1 MKIKLPTTLRAAL
14 LAALSS
20 AFSYTV
26 QADTPYDV
34 YTTDVTI
41 TSSEDL
47 GNGLL
52 IGAPEEASAEVTA
65 NAEVTGDVVV
75 GAGTRTTAE
84 GETISAGSGTLT
96 VAENITLTIT
106 GNLYAGASG
115 QSSFPGYV
123 ESASTG
129 GAGDGTVEIAGTV
142 DVTEGDVLLGWSY
155 DINGTIDV
163 VDGGTLNV
171 SKGSVLVGYY
181 QLDADGKSLGDVAGS
196 TAELNIAG
204 TVNVAEGDLFV
215 GNNGTVNIREGEV
228 TVGGQ
233 LYVVGDADTTSTLNI
248 TGGTVQVEE
257 LLLGTPANEA
267 TGTSESSAEQV
278 VVTVSGGTLKVEED
292 AQIVAGTLNHKD
304 GTIEVAGDFYIGSDT
319 VESEGTVVG
328 DGKQDVAYISSGD
341 ASLEVSGTLFVQA
354 DVERVGDDPETG
366 MSVGGTVTAGAIQV
380 QSNSVFVEGGTVETD
395 ALVLEDGSV
404 ITVSDDGT
412 LDAAATSTYGDVS
425 IVNDNDAGTEAVVDL
440 GEVWV
445 GPYGE
450 SNLTISGEGNV
461 KADALHVGESNSV
474 FVEGGTVETDALV
487 LEDGSVI
494 TVSDDGTLDAAAT
507 STYGDVSIV
516 NDNDAGTEAVVDL
529 GEVWVGP
536 YGESNLTISGDV
548 VADSLH
554 VGEKDDSSDTSSSI
568 VTLEDGAS
576 LDVGTL
582 YIDTT
587 SSEKTGVVFGSE
599 GSEKTVILEADATVI
614 TGDYRIEWGGLTDES
629 TLGDLTVTSGTV
641 TVGDDVR
648 ATSVSKATNEAHV
661 VYYGNNIVIEG
672 GTSTTSGQTHYYVG
686 GALDIETGDT
696 SYSTTGSYTNEG
708 TTWILSALTVERD
721 YTNQNEGVT
730 RLQITGGITATG
742 DTAMLTVSGTYTND
756 STASITVDEDSGLL
770 SGVGSSEVSGVYVA
784 FDLTDSSVQELLG
797 ETVTFIT
804 DSNETFQLT
813 SDQIEHVA
821 TSTIVNDGGTVS
833 YTILT
838 EAPKSAE
845 FTLVTESSSEEAKN
859 YVLITYTDASD
870 KTWALGYH
878 FWKDSTAT
886 TYEDPEADGS
896 YTAGTIVFDDYTY
909 RVYSA
914 SGTYGNESVTDVL
927 VKNDSGVGLE
937 TVTDSEGTS
946 YYAAAGVEVWDG
958 TEFVE
963 ENYIVAE
970 NVSGSNSKGTAVTPT
985 LRSDTAFVRT
995 EDSGG
1000 AVTIT
1005 AVQDAGLTLVFDESG
1020 TYTPADGTADAILGY
1035 AEGGETVDIG
1045 GTDYTTVTV
1054 DTIAIENTY
1063 KSTAGEEGIEDGSS
1077 NTSITIQD
1085 VTMHAEQA
1093 LTMDEGTTLELI
1105 DSTVTIGG
1113 GTVEGGSS
1121 GLDVTYT
1128 LDDGSTVSL
1137 SGGSLQLS
1145 EIEGVA
1151 IKVTASDGDSSIT
1164 FSNVTY
1170 VDDEG
1175 GSQSVSS
1182 TNIEDSAV
1190 VLTSE
1195 DGTAVLAGAD
1205 GHTVNIIDSTVG
1217 GTGTLTNVALKGT
1230 AVSVGFDDASD
1241 ANTSLGTL
1249 TVTGAST
1256 IDSGSTLTFYYNT
1269 GDLTD
1274 YTTIDLTGVT
1284 DSFSSE
1290 AISISLT
1297 GVAYDSATGTY
1308 TIDEST
1314 AGSLTEGSFT
1324 LGTAGYA
1331 VTLSEETEALLA
1343 DGYTWSYNS
1352 STGVLSVV
1360 VLTTYQA
1367 DAQRVANTMVSAAE
1381 TVRTFGRSAARPHV
1395 YSARLDG
1402 VNLWVDGMGEFM
1414 DHSSHNGRT
1423 GFEYNAGGY
1432 AVGCDTTL
1440 SDGKT
1445 VLGIAFGQMFGE
1457 NKPKQGNGYFTPGKI
1472 DQDTVMFGI
1481 YGGRPFGTKSE
1492 TDSVHVDF
1500 YATYGM
1506 VDCDSTRRALSN
1518 GAAATA
1524 DWDEDAYGVG
1534 IAVTWVHELRENTY
1548 LAPFV
1553 ALDYSYCDIDS
1564 FTESGPQPISYSD
1577 SAYQNLSLSVGVGLS
1592 RVYGLQNG
1600 QKLAPYASV
1609 AYVGDVVRR
1618 DGKVTASLASNGTV
1632 VDVDKSVSP
1641 GRSAFQ
1647 VNVGMGW
1654 KITDHWSARAGYT
1667 AEFRSGAT
1675 DQSVVVGANY
1685 AF

>member
-26 QADTPYDV
+26 QADPYDV
-34 YTTDVTI
+34 HTTDVVI

-47 GNGLL
+47 GSGLL
-52 IGAPEEASAEVTA
+52 IGSPDGASATVTA
-65 NAEVTGDVVV
+65 DAKVTGDVVV
-75 GAGTRTTAE
+75 GAGTRTTAAE
-84 GETISAGSGTLT
+84 GKTISAGSGELT
-96 VAENITLTIT
+96 VKEGITLTIT
-106 GNLYAGASG
+106 GDLYAGASG

-129 GAGDGTVEIAGTV
+129 GAGDGTVTIAGTV
-142 DVTEGDVLLGWSY
+142 DVEGDVLLGWSY
-155 DINGTIDV
+155 DINGEIDV
-163 VDGGTLNV
+163 SGTLNCA
-171 SKGSVLVGYY
+171 GSVLVGYY

-196 TAELNIAG
+196 TAVLNIKGG
-204 TVNVAEGDLFV
+204 TVNVADDLFV
-215 GNNGTVNIREGEV
+215 GNNGTVNITDGKV

-248 TGGTVQVEE
+248 TGGEVQVKE

-278 VVTVSGGTLKVEED
+278 VVTVSGGTLTVTED
-292 AQIVAGTLNHKD
+292 AQIVAGTLDHTG
-304 GTIEVAGDFYIGSDT
+304 GTIEVTGDFYIGSDT
-319 VESEGTVVG
+319 VESEDTVVG

-341 ASLEVSGTLFVQA
+341 AVLNVGGTLFVQA
-354 DVERVGDDPETG
+354 DVERVNGDGG
-366 MSVGGTVTAGAIQV
+366 MSVGGTVTAGTIQV
-380 QSNSVFVEGGTVETD
+380 QSNSVFVEGGTVGTG

-445 GPYGE
+445 GSSGE
-450 SNLTISGEGNV
+450 SNLTISGEGVV
-461 KADALHVGESNSV
+461 KADALYVG
-474 FVEGGTVETDALV
+474 L
-487 LEDGSVI
+487 
-494 TVSDDGTLDAAAT
+494 
-507 STYGDVSIV
+507 
-516 NDNDAGTEAVVDL
+516 
-529 GEVWVGP
+529 
-536 YGESNLTISGDV
+536 
-548 VADSLH
+548 
-554 VGEKDDSSDTSSSI
+554 KDDSSDTSSSI
-568 VTLEDGAS
+568 VTLEDGAK
-576 LDVGTL
+576 LYVDTL
-582 YIDTT
+582 SIDTT

-599 GSEKTVILEADATVI
+599 GSEDTVIFKAGATVI

-629 TLGDLTVTSGTV
+629 TLGELTVTSGTV
-641 TVGDDVR
+641 LVGDDVR
-648 ATSVSKATNEAHV
+648 ATSVSEATNEAHV
-661 VYYGNNIVIEG
+661 VYYGSNIVIEG

-686 GALDIETGDT
+686 GALDPETGDS
-696 SYSTTGSYTNEG
+696 SYSTTGSYTNDG
-708 TTWILSALTVERD
+708 TTWILSALTVEGT
-721 YTNQNEGVT
+721 YTNGSEGVT

-742 DTAMLTVSGTYTND
+742 DTAMLTVTGTFDND
-756 STASITVDEDSGLL
+756 STASITVNEDSGLL
-770 SGVGSSEVSGVYVA
+770 KGVGSSVVDGVYVA

-804 DSNETFQLT
+804 DSDETVPLT
-813 SDQIEHVA
+813 SAQIEHVA
-821 TSTIVNDGGTVS
+821 TSTIVNENGTVS

-838 EAPKSAE
+838 EAPESAE
-845 FTLVTESSSEEAKN
+845 FTLVTDSSSASTDTN
-859 YVLITYTDASD
+859 YVLITYTDASG

-878 FWKDSTAT
+878 FWDNAT
-886 TYEDPEADGS
+886 MTTSSEVGADGS

-914 SGTYGNESVTDVL
+914 SGTYDGESVTGVL
-927 VKNDSGVGLE
+927 VRNDSGVGLE
-937 TVTDSEGTS
+937 TVTDSSGTS
-946 YYAAAGVEVWDG
+946 YYAAAGVEVWDADA
-958 TEFVE
+958 EAFVE

-970 NVSGSNSKGTAVTPT
+970 NVSGSKSEGTAVTPT

-995 EDSGG
+995 EDSEG

-1020 TYTPADGTADAILGY
+1020 TYTADDESADAVLGY
-1035 AEGGETVDIG
+1035 AEGGETVDIA

-1063 KSTAGEEGIEDGSS
+1063 SSTAGEEEIEDGSS

-1121 GLDVTYT
+1121 DLKVTYT

-1137 SGGSLQLS
+1137 AGGSLQLS
-1145 EIEGVA
+1145 EIEGVT

-1170 VDDEG
+1170 VDDKG
-1175 GSQSVSS
+1175 DSQSVSS

-1217 GTGTLTNVALKGT
+1217 GTGTLTNVALITTGTTGTTAT
-1230 AVSVGFDDASD
+1230 AVSVGFDAASD

-1297 GVAYDSATGTY
+1297 GVAYDSSTGTY

-1534 IAVTWVHELRENTY
+1534 VAVTWVHELRENTY

>member
-1 MKIKLPTTLRAAL
+1 MRHAPPREGAARGFFLREIGRFAFLGLTRGIPGDNLGSLDECFTGQPQTERRAYKLYKVMKIKLPTTLRAAL

-380 QSNSVFVEGGTVETD
+380 Q
-395 ALVLEDGSV
+395 
-404 ITVSDDGT
+404 
-412 LDAAATSTYGDVS
+412 
-425 IVNDNDAGTEAVVDL
+425 
-440 GEVWV
+440 
-445 GPYGE
+445 
-450 SNLTISGEGNV
+450 
-461 KADALHVGESNSV
+461 SNSV

>member
-34 YTTDVTI
+34 SDKDVTI

-52 IGAPEEASAEVTA
+52 IGSSSVASATVA
-65 NAEVTGDVVV
+65 ADAKVTGDVVV

-84 GETISAGSGTLT
+84 GKTISAGSGELI
-96 VAENITLTIT
+96 VDEGFTLTIT
-106 GNLYAGASG
+106 GDLYAGASG

-123 ESASTG
+123 ENASTG
-129 GAGDGTVEIAGTV
+129 GAGDGYVEINGTVEV
-142 DVTEGDVLLGWSY
+142 EGDVLLGWSY
-155 DINGTIDV
+155 DI
-163 VDGGTLNV
+163 DGEIYVSSTTGTLNCA
-171 SKGSVLVGYY
+171 GSVLVGYY
-181 QLDADGKSLGDVAGS
+181 QLAADGKSLEDVAGS

-204 TVNVAEGDLFV
+204 TVNVGGDLFV
-215 GNNGTVNIREGEV
+215 GNNGTVNITAGEV
-228 TVGGQ
+228 AVDGQ

-248 TGGTVQVEE
+248 TGGEVEVKE
-257 LLLGTPANEA
+257 LLLGTPADEA
-267 TGTSESSAEQV
+267 TGTSESSAKQV
-278 VVTVSGGTLKVEED
+278 VVTVSGGTLTVTED
-292 AQIVAGTLNHKD
+292 AQIVAGTLEHTG
-304 GTIEVAGDFYIGSDT
+304 GTIAVTGNFYIGSDT
-319 VESEGTVVG
+319 VESEDTVVG
-328 DGKQDVAYISSGD
+328 DGKQDVAYISSGN
-341 ASLEVSGTLFVQA
+341 AVLKVGGTLFVQA
-354 DVERVGDDPETG
+354 DVERVDGDGG
-366 MSVGGTVTAGAIQV
+366 MSVGGTVTAGTIQV
-380 QSNSVFVEGGTVETD
+380 QSNSVFVEGGDVTART
-395 ALVLEDGSV
+395 ALVLMDGSV
-404 ITVSDDGT
+404 ITVSNDGT
-412 LDAAATSTYGDVS
+412 LMVRDDETLDPGATSTYGDVS
-425 IVNDNDAGTEAVVDL
+425 IVNNNDRSEGESAAVYL
-440 GEVWV
+440 GDVWV
-445 GPYGE
+445 GYYDE
-450 SNLTISGEGNV
+450 NN
-461 KADALHVGESNSV
+461 
-474 FVEGGTVETDALV
+474 
-487 LEDGSVI
+487 
-494 TVSDDGTLDAAAT
+494 
-507 STYGDVSIV
+507 
-516 NDNDAGTEAVVDL
+516 
-529 GEVWVGP
+529 
-536 YGESNLTISGDV
+536 SNLTISGDV
-548 VADSLH
+548 DAASLH
-554 VGEKDDSSDTSSSI
+554 VGEKVDSSYTSSSI

-576 LDVGTL
+576 LYVDAL

-599 GSEKTVILEADATVI
+599 GSEDTVILKAGETVI
-614 TGDYRIEWGGLTDES
+614 TGDYRIEWGGLTSDS
-629 TLGDLTVTSGTV
+629 TLGELTVTSGTV

-648 ATSVSKATNEAHV
+648 ATSVSEATSEAHV
-661 VYYGNNIVIEG
+661 VYYGSNIVIEG

-686 GALDIETGDT
+686 GTSDPETGDT
-696 SYSTTGSYTNEG
+696 SYSTTGSYTNKG
-708 TTWILSALTVERD
+708 TTWILSALTVEGD

-742 DTAMLTVSGTYTND
+742 DTAMLTVTGTYAND

-770 SGVGSSEVSGVYVA
+770 SGVGSSNVNGVYVA

-804 DSNETFQLT
+804 DSDETVQLT
-813 SDQIEHVA
+813 SAQIEHVA
-821 TSTIVNDGGTVS
+821 TSTIVNKDGTVS

-859 YVLITYTDASD
+859 YVLITYTDASG

-878 FWKDSTAT
+878 FWNDATAT
-886 TYEDPEADGS
+886 TYEDPDTDGS

-914 SGTYGNESVTDVL
+914 SGEYNDESVTAVL
-927 VKNDSGVGLE
+927 VKNDSGAGLE
-937 TVTDSEGTS
+937 TGTDAEGTS
-946 YYAAAGVEVWDG
+946 YYAAAGVEVWDSSTG
-958 TEFVE
+958 ALVE

-970 NVSGSNSKGTAVTPT
+970 NVSGSNSEGTAVTPT
-985 LRSDTAFVRT
+985 LRSDTAFVQT
-995 EDSGG
+995 EDSEG

-1020 TYTPADGTADAILGY
+1020 TYTADDSSADAILGY
-1035 AEGGETVDIG
+1035 AEGGETVDID

-1063 KSTAGEEGIEDGSS
+1063 SSTAGEEGIEDGSS

-1121 GLDVTYT
+1121 ELDVTYT
-1128 LDDGSTVSL
+1128 LDDGSTVVSL

-1145 EIEGVA
+1145 EIEGA
-1151 IKVTASDGDSSIT
+1151 TIKVTASDGDSSIT

-1175 GSQSVSS
+1175 NSKSVSS
-1182 TNIEDSAV
+1182 TNIKDSAV

-1217 GTGTLTNVALKGT
+1217 GTGTLTNVALITTGTTGTTAT
-1230 AVSVGFDDASD
+1230 AVSVGFDASD
-1241 ANTSLGTL
+1241 ANNTSLGTL

-1297 GVAYDSATGTY
+1297 GVAYDSSTGTY

-1314 AGSLTEGSFT
+1314 AGTLTEGSFT

-1534 IAVTWVHELRENTY
+1534 VAVTWVHELRENTY

>member
-1 MKIKLPTTLRAAL
+1 MRHAPPREGAARGFFLREIGRFAFLGLTRGLPGDNLIPLDECFTGQPQTERRAYKLYKVMKIKLPTTLRAAL

-26 QADTPYDV
+26 QADPYDV
-34 YTTDVTI
+34 HTTDVTI

-47 GNGLL
+47 GSGLL
-52 IGAPEEASAEVTA
+52 IGAPDGASATVTA
-65 NAEVTGDVVV
+65 DAEVTGDVVV
-75 GAGTRTTAE
+75 GAGTRTTVE
-84 GETISAGSGTLT
+84 GKTISAGSGALT
-96 VAENITLTIT
+96 VDEGFTLKIT

-129 GAGDGTVEIAGTV
+129 GAGDGEVTIAGTV
-142 DVTEGDVLLGWSY
+142 VVTEGDVLLGWSY
-155 DINGTIDV
+155 DINGTII
-163 VDGGTLNV
+163 VDGGTLDV

-233 LYVVGDADTTSTLNI
+233 LYVVGDADTTSTLTIGNEV
-248 TGGTVQVEE
+248 GSMVNVNVGS
-257 LLLGTPANEA
+257 LLIGTPANEA

-278 VVTVSGGTLKVEED
+278 VVTVSGGTLTVTED
-292 AQIVAGTLNHKD
+292 AQIVAGTLTHTG

-341 ASLEVSGTLFVQA
+341 ASLEVSGTLFVRA
-354 DVERVGDDPETG
+354 DVERVDGDGG
-366 MSVGGTVTAGAIQV
+366 MSVGGTVTAGTIQV
-380 QSNSVFVEGGTVETD
+380 QSNSVFVEGGTVETP

-425 IVNDNDAGTEAVVDL
+425 IVNDSDAGTEAVVKL
-440 GEVWV
+440 GDVWV
-445 GPYGE
+445 GYYDE
-450 SNLTISGEGNV
+450 NN
-461 KADALHVGESNSV
+461 
-474 FVEGGTVETDALV
+474 
-487 LEDGSVI
+487 
-494 TVSDDGTLDAAAT
+494 
-507 STYGDVSIV
+507 
-516 NDNDAGTEAVVDL
+516 
-529 GEVWVGP
+529 
-536 YGESNLTISGDV
+536 SNLTISGDV
-548 VADSLH
+548 DADSLH
-554 VGEKDDSSDTSSSI
+554 VGEKVDSSYTSSSI

-599 GSEKTVILEADATVI
+599 GSKDSVILEADATVI

-629 TLGDLTVTSGTV
+629 TLGNLTVTSGTV
-641 TVGDDVR
+641 TVGDNVNMG
-648 ATSVSKATNEAHV
+648 TVNEDGSDANV
-661 VYYGNNIVIEG
+661 IYYGSNITAGNVD
-672 GTSTTSGQTHYYVG
+672 TANDVTHYYVG
-686 GALDIETGDT
+686 GALDTETGDT
-696 SYSTTGSYTNEG
+696 SYSTVGDYTNGG
-708 TTWILSALTVERD
+708 TTWILSALTVNKD
-721 YTNQNEGVT
+721 YTNDNDGVT

-742 DTAMLTVSGTYTND
+742 DTAMLTVTGTYTNA
-756 STASITVDEDSGLL
+756 STASITVSEDSGLL
-770 SGVGSSEVSGVYVA
+770 SGVGSSEVNGVYVA

-804 DSNETFQLT
+804 DSTETHLLT
-813 SDQIEHVA
+813 QSQIEHVA

-845 FTLVTESSSEEAKN
+845 FTLVTESSSEEATN

-878 FWKDSTAT
+878 FWDDAT
-886 TYEDPEADGS
+886 MTVYTLDPDADND
-896 YTAGTIVFDDYTY
+896 YAAGTIVFDDYTY

-914 SGTYGNESVTDVL
+914 SGEYDGESVTAVL
-927 VKNDSGVGLE
+927 VRNDSGVGLE
-937 TVTDSEGTS
+937 KVTDSEGTS
-946 YYAAAGVEVWDG
+946 YYAAAGVEVWDADA
-958 TEFVE
+958 EAFVE

-970 NVSGSNSKGTAVTPT
+970 NVSGSNSEGTAVTPT

-995 EDSGG
+995 EDSEG

-1005 AVQDAGLTLVFDESG
+1005 AVQDAGLTLVFDKSG

-1035 AEGGETVDIG
+1035 AEGGETVDID

-1063 KSTAGEEGIEDGSS
+1063 SSTAGEEGIEDGSS

-1121 GLDVTYT
+1121 DLEVTYT
-1128 LDDGSTVSL
+1128 LDDGTEVSL

-1145 EIEGVA
+1145 EIEGAA

-1175 GSQSVSS
+1175 NSQSVGS

-1190 VLTSE
+1190 VLSSSE

-1217 GTGTLTNVALKGT
+1217 GTGTLTNVALTGT
-1230 AVSVGFDDASD
+1230 AVSVGFDASD

-1297 GVAYDSATGTY
+1297 GVAYDSSTGTY

-1534 IAVTWVHELRENTY
+1534 VAVTWVHELRENTY

>member
-26 QADTPYDV
+26 QADPYDV
-34 YTTDVTI
+34 HTTDVTI

-52 IGAPEEASAEVTA
+52 IGAPDEASAEVTA
-65 NAEVTGDVVV
+65 DATVTGDVVV

-84 GETISAGSGTLT
+84 GETISAGSGELT
-96 VAENITLTIT
+96 VDSGVTLTIT

-129 GAGDGTVEIAGTV
+129 GAGNGAVKIAGTV

-163 VDGGTLNV
+163 VDGGTLDV

-204 TVNVAEGDLFV
+204 TVNIKEGDLFV
-215 GNNGTVNIREGEV
+215 GNNGTVNITAGEV

-278 VVTVSGGTLKVEED
+278 VVTVSGGTLTVTTED
-292 AQIVAGTLNHKD
+292 AQIVAGTLNHTG

-341 ASLEVSGTLFVQA
+341 AFLDVTGTLFVQA
-354 DVERVGDDPETG
+354 DVERVDDDGG

-380 QSNSVFVEGGTVETD
+380 QSNSVFVEGGTVKTAE
-395 ALVLEDGSV
+395 LVLEDGSV
-404 ITVSDDGT
+404 ITVSADGEGNNGKLT
-412 LDAAATSTYGDVS
+412 VTDATSTYGNVS
-425 IVNDNDAGTEAVVDL
+425 IVNNNNDTFGTESAAVDL
-440 GEVWV
+440 GDVWV
-445 GPYGE
+445 GYYDK
-450 SNLTISGEGNV
+450 NN
-461 KADALHVGESNSV
+461 
-474 FVEGGTVETDALV
+474 
-487 LEDGSVI
+487 
-494 TVSDDGTLDAAAT
+494 
-507 STYGDVSIV
+507 
-516 NDNDAGTEAVVDL
+516 
-529 GEVWVGP
+529 
-536 YGESNLTISGDV
+536 SNLTISGDV
-548 VADSLH
+548 DADSLH
-554 VGEKDDSSDTSSSI
+554 VGEKVDSSYTSSSI

-576 LDVGTL
+576 LYVTTL

-599 GSEKTVILEADATVI
+599 GSKDSVIFKAGATVI

-641 TVGDDVR
+641 TVGDDVNMDTVNEAGSDAHVIYYGSNITTGDV
-648 ATSVSKATNEAHV
+648 ATSSDV
-661 VYYGNNIVIEG
+661 
-672 GTSTTSGQTHYYVG
+672 THYYVG
-686 GALDIETGDT
+686 GASDPSTGGS
-696 SYSTTGSYTNEG
+696 SYSQVGSYTNGG
-708 TTWILSALTVERD
+708 TTWILSSLDVNGD
-721 YTNQNEGVT
+721 YTNYSNDSDGVT

-742 DTAMLTVSGTYTND
+742 DTAMLTVSGIFDND
-756 STASITVDEDSGLL
+756 GNEASITVNEDSGLL
-770 SGVGSSEVSGVYVA
+770 SGVGSSNVNGVYVA

-804 DSNETFQLT
+804 DSDKTYQLT
-813 SDQIEHVA
+813 SAQIEHVA

-838 EAPKSAE
+838 EAPESAE
-845 FTLVTESSSEEAKN
+845 FTLVTESSSEDAKN
-859 YVLITYTDASD
+859 YVLITYTDASG

-878 FWKDSTAT
+878 FWDDSDADSYTLLS
-886 TYEDPEADGS
+886 DGS

-914 SGTYGNESVTDVL
+914 SGEYDEESVTAVL
-927 VKNDSGVGLE
+927 VRNDSGVGLE

-970 NVSGSNSKGTAVTPT
+970 NVSGSNSEGTAVTPT

-1020 TYTPADGTADAILGY
+1020 TYTAADESADAILGY
-1035 AEGGETVDIG
+1035 AEGGETVDID

-1063 KSTAGEEGIEDGSS
+1063 NSTAGEEGIEDGSS

-1121 GLDVTYT
+1121 DLEVTYT
-1128 LDDGSTVSL
+1128 LDDGTEVSL

-1145 EIEGVA
+1145 EIEGVT

-1164 FSNVTY
+1164 FSNVAY

-1175 GSQSVSS
+1175 NSQSVSS

-1190 VLTSE
+1190 VLSSSE

-1217 GTGTLTNVALKGT
+1217 GTGTLTNVALTGT
-1230 AVSVGFDDASD
+1230 AVSVGFDASD
-1241 ANTSLGTL
+1241 ANRSLGTL

-1297 GVAYDSATGTY
+1297 GVAYDSSTGTY

>member
-41 TSSEDL
+41 TSSEGL

-52 IGAPEEASAEVTA
+52 IGSSSGASATVA
-65 NAEVTGDVVV
+65 ADAEVTGDVVV

-96 VAENITLTIT
+96 VNEDFTLTIT
-106 GNLYAGASG
+106 GDLYAGASG

-129 GAGDGTVEIAGTV
+129 RAGDGIVNIAGTV
-142 DVTEGDVLLGWSY
+142 DVEGDVLLGWSY
-155 DINGTIDV
+155 DIYGEINV
-163 VDGGTLNV
+163 SGTLNCV
-171 SKGSVLVGYY
+171 GSVLVGYY
-181 QLDADGKSLGDVAGS
+181 QLAADRKSLGDVAGS

-204 TVNVAEGDLFV
+204 TVNVGGDLFV
-215 GNNGTVNIREGEV
+215 GNNGTVNITAGEV
-228 TVGGQ
+228 AVDGQ

-248 TGGTVQVEE
+248 GNEEGSTVKVNVGS
-257 LLLGTPANEA
+257 LLIGTPANEA
-267 TGTSESSAEQV
+267 TGTSESSADQV
-278 VVTVSGGTLKVEED
+278 IVTVSGTSATDTILTVKGD
-292 AQIVAGTLNHKD
+292 AQIVAGTLEHTG
-304 GTIEVAGDFYIGSDT
+304 GTINVESDFYIGSDT
-319 VESEGTVVG
+319 VESEDTVVG
-328 DGKQDVAYISSGD
+328 DGKQDVAYISSGN
-341 ASLEVSGTLFVQA
+341 AVLNVGNTLFVQA
-354 DVERVGDDPETG
+354 DVERVDGDGG
-366 MSVGGTVTAGAIQV
+366 MSVGGTVTAKTIQV
-380 QSNSVFVEGGTVETD
+380 QSNSVFVEGGDVTTG

-404 ITVSDDGT
+404 ITVSTDDEGNNGT
-412 LDAAATSTYGDVS
+412 LTVTGATSTYGNVS
-425 IVNDNDAGTEAVVDL
+425 IVNINDDKFGTETAVVDL
-440 GEVWV
+440 GDVWV
-445 GPYGE
+445 GYYDE
-450 SNLTISGEGNV
+450 NN
-461 KADALHVGESNSV
+461 
-474 FVEGGTVETDALV
+474 
-487 LEDGSVI
+487 
-494 TVSDDGTLDAAAT
+494 
-507 STYGDVSIV
+507 
-516 NDNDAGTEAVVDL
+516 
-529 GEVWVGP
+529 
-536 YGESNLTISGDV
+536 SNLTISGDV
-548 VADSLH
+548 DAASLH
-554 VGEKDDSSDTSSSI
+554 VGEKVDSSYTSSSI

-576 LDVGTL
+576 LYVYAL

-587 SSEKTGVVFGSE
+587 SSEETGVVFGSE
-599 GSEKTVILEADATVI
+599 GSVDTVIFKASATVI

-629 TLGDLTVTSGTV
+629 TLGVLTVTSGTV

-648 ATSVSKATNEAHV
+648 ATSLGESTNEAHV
-661 VYYGNNIVIEG
+661 VYYGSNIVIEG
-672 GTSTTSGQTHYYVG
+672 GTSTRSGQTHYYVG
-686 GALDIETGDT
+686 GTSDEESYSLSQTGD
-696 SYSTTGSYTNEG
+696 YTNEG
-708 TTWILSALTVERD
+708 TTWILSGLDVNGD
-721 YTNQNEGVT
+721 YTNYNDDSDGVT

-742 DTAMLTVSGTYTND
+742 DTAMLTVTGTFDNED
-756 STASITVDEDSGLL
+756 NEASITVDEDSGLL
-770 SGVGSSEVSGVYVA
+770 SGVGSSEVYGVYVA

-804 DSNETFQLT
+804 DSDETVQLT
-813 SDQIEHVA
+813 SAQIEHVA
-821 TSTIVNDGGTVS
+821 TSTIVNKDGTVS

-859 YVLITYTDASD
+859 YVLITYTDASG

-878 FWKDSTAT
+878 FWNDATAT
-886 TYEDPEADGS
+886 TYEDPDTDGS

-914 SGTYGNESVTDVL
+914 SGEYNDESVTAVL
-927 VKNDSGVGLE
+927 VKNDSGAGLE
-937 TVTDSEGTS
+937 TGTDAEGTS
-946 YYAAAGVEVWDG
+946 YYAAAGVEVWDSSTG
-958 TEFVE
+958 ALVE

-970 NVSGSNSKGTAVTPT
+970 NVSGSNSEGTAVTPT
-985 LRSDTAFVRT
+985 LRSDTAFVQT
-995 EDSGG
+995 EDSEG

-1020 TYTPADGTADAILGY
+1020 TYTAADSSADAILGY
-1035 AEGGETVDIG
+1035 AEGGETVDID
-1045 GTDYTTVTV
+1045 GTEYTTVTV

-1063 KSTAGEEGIEDGSS
+1063 SSTAGEEGIEDGSS

-1121 GLDVTYT
+1121 ELDVTYT

-1145 EIEGVA
+1145 EIEGA
-1151 IKVTASDGDSSIT
+1151 TIKVTASDGDSSIT

-1175 GSQSVSS
+1175 NSKSVSS
-1182 TNIEDSAV
+1182 TNIKDSAV

-1217 GTGTLTNVALKGT
+1217 GTGTLTNVALITTGTTGTTAT
-1230 AVSVGFDDASD
+1230 AVSVGFDASD
-1241 ANTSLGTL
+1241 ANNTSLGTL

-1297 GVAYDSATGTY
+1297 GVAYDSSTGTY

-1534 IAVTWVHELRENTY
+1534 VAVTWVHELRENTY

>member
-26 QADTPYDV
+26 QAGTPYDV
-34 YTTDVTI
+34 STDVTI

-52 IGAPEEASAEVTA
+52 IGLSDGASAEVA
-65 NAEVTGDVVV
+65 ADADVTGDVVV

-84 GETISAGSGTLT
+84 GETISAGSGTLI
-96 VAENITLTIT
+96 VDEGATLTINK
-106 GNLYAGASG
+106 GDLYVGASG
-115 QSSFPGYV
+115 QSSFPEYV

-129 GAGDGTVEIAGTV
+129 GAGDGTVTIAGTV
-142 DVTEGDVLLGWSY
+142 KVTEGDVLLGWSY
-155 DINGTIDV
+155 DIDGTIN
-163 VDGGTLNV
+163 VDGGTLEV
-171 SKGSVLVGYY
+171 SAGSVLVGYY

-196 TAELNIAG
+196 TATLKIAG
-204 TVNVAEGDLFV
+204 TVNVAGDLFV
-215 GNNGTVNIREGEV
+215 GNNGTVNITDGKV
-228 TVGGQ
+228 TVDGQ

-248 TGGTVQVEE
+248 TGGEVQVKE

-278 VVTVSGGTLKVEED
+278 IVEVSGGTLTVTED
-292 AQIVAGTLNHKD
+292 AQIVAGTLNHTG
-304 GTIEVAGDFYIGSDT
+304 GTIAVTGDFYIGSDT
-319 VESEGTVVG
+319 VDSEDTVVG

-341 ASLEVSGTLFVQA
+341 ALLDVDGTLFVQA
-354 DVERVGDDPETG
+354 DVERVNGGVG
-366 MSVGGTVTAGAIQV
+366 MSVGGTVTAGTIQV
-380 QSNSVFVEGGTVETD
+380 QSNSVFVEGGNVTAKT
-395 ALVLEDGSV
+395 ALVLMDGSV

-412 LDAAATSTYGDVS
+412 LMVRDDETLDPGATSTYGDVS
-425 IVNDNDAGTEAVVDL
+425 IVNNNDRSEGESAAVYL
-440 GEVWV
+440 GDVWV
-445 GPYGE
+445 GYYDE
-450 SNLTISGEGNV
+450 NN
-461 KADALHVGESNSV
+461 
-474 FVEGGTVETDALV
+474 
-487 LEDGSVI
+487 
-494 TVSDDGTLDAAAT
+494 
-507 STYGDVSIV
+507 
-516 NDNDAGTEAVVDL
+516 
-529 GEVWVGP
+529 
-536 YGESNLTISGDV
+536 SNLTISGDV
-548 VADSLH
+548 DAASLH
-554 VGEKDDSSDTSSSI
+554 VGEKVDSSYTSSSI

-576 LDVGTL
+576 LYVDAL

-587 SSEKTGVVFGSE
+587 SSEDTGVVFGSE
-599 GSEKTVILEADATVI
+599 GSEDTVILKAGETVI

-629 TLGDLTVTSGTV
+629 TLGGLTVTSGTV

-648 ATSVSKATNEAHV
+648 ATSVGEATNEAHV
-661 VYYGNNIVIEG
+661 VYYGSNIVIEG
-672 GTSTTSGQTHYYVG
+672 ETSTTSGQTHYYVG
-686 GALDIETGDT
+686 GTSDEESYSLSQTGD
-696 SYSTTGSYTNEG
+696 YTNGG
-708 TTWILSALTVERD
+708 TTWILSGLDVNGD
-721 YTNQNEGVT
+721 YTNYNDESDGVT

-742 DTAMLTVSGTYTND
+742 DTAMLTVTGTFDNKGNE
-756 STASITVDEDSGLL
+756 ASITVNEDSGLL
-770 SGVGSSEVSGVYVA
+770 SGVGESEVNGVYVA

-804 DSNETFQLT
+804 DSDETVQLT
-813 SDQIEHVA
+813 SAQIEHVA
-821 TSTIVNDGGTVS
+821 TSTIVNEDGTVS

-838 EAPKSAE
+838 EAPVSAE
-845 FTLVTESSSEEAKN
+845 FTLVTDSSSASTDTN
-859 YVLITYTDASD
+859 YVLITYTDASG

-878 FWKDSTAT
+878 FWTDAT
-886 TYEDPEADGS
+886 MTTPGTVNADGS

-914 SGTYGNESVTDVL
+914 SGEYDNESVTAVL
-927 VKNDSGVGLE
+927 VKNDSGTGLE

-970 NVSGSNSKGTAVTPT
+970 NVSGSNSEGTAVTPT
-985 LRSDTAFVRT
+985 LRSDTAFVQT

-1020 TYTPADGTADAILGY
+1020 TYTADDGTADAILGY
-1035 AEGGETVDIG
+1035 AEGGETVDID

-1063 KSTAGEEGIEDGSS
+1063 NSTAGEEGIEDGSS

-1113 GTVEGGSS
+1113 GTVEGSS
-1121 GLDVTYT
+1121 DLEVTYT
-1128 LDDGSTVSL
+1128 LDDGTEVSL

-1145 EIEGVA
+1145 EIEGVT
-1151 IKVTASDGDSSIT
+1151 IKVTASEGDSSIT

-1170 VDDEG
+1170 VDDEEK
-1175 GSQSVSS
+1175 SQSVSS

-1190 VLTSE
+1190 VLSSSE

-1217 GTGTLTNVALKGT
+1217 GTGTLTNVALTGT
-1230 AVSVGFDDASD
+1230 AVSVGFDASD
-1241 ANTSLGTL
+1241 ANTPLGTL

-1297 GVAYDSATGTY
+1297 GVAYDSSTGTY

-1343 DGYTWSYNS
+1343 DGYTWSYDS

-1534 IAVTWVHELRENTY
+1534 VAVTWVHELRENTY

-1577 SAYQNLSLSVGVGLS
+1577 SAYQSLSLSVGVGLS

>member
-34 YTTDVTI
+34 YTTGVEI
-41 TSSEDL
+41 TSSEGL

-52 IGAPEEASAEVTA
+52 IGAPSTSMYGASAEVTA
-65 NAEVTGDVVV
+65 DATVTGDVVV

-84 GETISAGSGTLT
+84 GETISAGSGYL
-96 VAENITLTIT
+96 VVDEGAKLTIT
-106 GNLYAGASG
+106 GNFYSGASG
-115 QSSFPGYV
+115 QSSFPDYV

-129 GAGDGTVEIAGTV
+129 GAGDGYVKIDGTV
-142 DVTEGDVLLGWSY
+142 DVKGNVLLGWSY
-155 DINGTIDV
+155 DI
-163 VDGGTLNV
+163 DGEIYVSSSGTLNCA
-171 SKGSVLVGYY
+171 GSVFVGYY
-181 QLDADGKSLGDVAGS
+181 QLNADGKSLGDVAGS
-196 TAELNIAG
+196 TAWLGIAG
-204 TVNVAEGDLFV
+204 TVDVEGDFFV
-215 GNNGTVNIREGEV
+215 GNSGEVNILSGAEV
-228 TVGGQ
+228 DVDGQ
-233 LYVVGDADTTSTLNI
+233 LYVVGDADTTSSLTI
-248 TGGTVQVEE
+248 EGGTVTVGE
-257 LLLGTPANEA
+257 LLIGTPADEA
-267 TGTSESSAEQV
+267 TGTSESSADQV
-278 VVTVSGGTLKVEED
+278 AVSVYGTDTSLTVKGD
-292 AQIVAGTLNHKD
+292 AQIVAGTLEHAG
-304 GTIEVAGDFYIGSDT
+304 GTITVEGDFYIGSDT
-319 VESEGTVVG
+319 VESEDTVVG

-341 ASLEVSGTLFVQA
+341 AALAVAGTLFVQA
-354 DVERVGDDPETG
+354 DVERVDDDGG
-366 MSVGGTVTAGAIQV
+366 MTVGGTVTAGTIQV
-380 QSNSVFVEGGTVETD
+380 QSNSVFVEGGTVTTD
-395 ALVLEDGSV
+395 ALVLTDGSV
-404 ITVSDDGT
+404 ITVSADDEGNNGT
-412 LDAAATSTYGDVS
+412 LHAAATSTYGDVS
-425 IVNDNDAGTEAVVDL
+425 IVNNNDDTFGTESAAVDL
-440 GEVWV
+440 GDVWV
-445 GPYGE
+445 GY
-450 SNLTISGEGNV
+450 
-461 KADALHVGESNSV
+461 
-474 FVEGGTVETDALV
+474 
-487 LEDGSVI
+487 
-494 TVSDDGTLDAAAT
+494 
-507 STYGDVSIV
+507 
-516 NDNDAGTEAVVDL
+516 
-529 GEVWVGP
+529 

-548 VADSLH
+548 DADNLY
-554 VGEKDDSSDTSSSI
+554 VGLKDDSSSEPGSSI

-576 LDVGTL
+576 LYVGTL

-587 SSEKTGVVFGSE
+587 SSEETGVVFGSE
-599 GSEKTVILEADATVI
+599 GSEDTVIFKADATVI

-641 TVGDDVR
+641 TVGDNVIMGNV
-648 ATSVSKATNEAHV
+648 TESSEEAHAV
-661 VYYGNNIVIEG
+661 FYGSNI
-672 GTSTTSGQTHYYVG
+672 TAAATTTTADQSHYYVG
-686 GALDIETGDT
+686 GTSLDTYT
-696 SYSTTGSYTNEG
+696 SVLSYENGG
-708 TTWILSALTVERD
+708 TTWILSGLNVDNGESGTYE
-721 YTNQNEGVT
+721 NISGGVT
-730 RLQITGGITATG
+730 RLQVTGGVTATG
-742 DTAMLTVSGTYTND
+742 DTAMLTVSGLFNNT
-756 STASITVDEDSGLL
+756 SKESIDVNEDSGLL
-770 SGVGSSEVSGVYVA
+770 SGVGSENVAGVYVA
-784 FDLTDSSVQELLG
+784 FDLTDSSVQQLLG
-797 ETVTFIT
+797 ETVTFIE
-804 DSNETFQLT
+804 DMDGAVQLT
-813 SDQIEHVA
+813 RDQIEHVA
-821 TSTIVNDGGTVS
+821 TSTIVNENGTVS

-838 EAPKSAE
+838 EAPVSAE
-845 FTLVTESSSEEAKN
+845 FTLVTDASSASTDTTN
-859 YVLITYTDASD
+859 YVLITYTDASG

-878 FWKDSTAT
+878 FWDDAT
-886 TYEDPEADGS
+886 MTLHSDVADDGS
-896 YTAGTIVFDDYTY
+896 YTAGTVVFDDYTY

-914 SGTYGNESVTDVL
+914 SGTYDEESVTAVL

-946 YYAAAGVEVWDG
+946 YYAAAGVEVWDSS
-958 TEFVE
+958 TSALVE

-970 NVSGSNSKGTAVTPT
+970 NVSGTSSEGGAVTPA
-985 LRSDTAFVRT
+985 LRSDTAFVQT
-995 EDSGG
+995 EDSEG

-1020 TYTPADGTADAILGY
+1020 TYTAADETADAVLGY
-1035 AEGGETVDIG
+1035 AEGGETVDID

-1063 KSTAGEEGIEDGSS
+1063 SSTAGEEGIDSGSS

-1093 LTMDEGTTLELI
+1093 LTMDEDTTLELI

-1121 GLDVTYT
+1121 ELNVTYT
-1128 LDDGSTVSL
+1128 LDDGTTKVSL
-1137 SGGSLQLS
+1137 AAGSLQLS

-1151 IKVTASDGDSSIT
+1151 IKVTASGGDSSIT

-1170 VDDEG
+1170 EDGEVL
-1175 GSQSVSS
+1175 VSS

-1190 VLTSE
+1190 VLSSSE

-1205 GHTVNIIDSTVG
+1205 GHTVNIINSTVG
-1217 GTGTLTNVALKGT
+1217 GTGTLTNVALTGT
-1230 AVSVGFDDASD
+1230 AVSVGFDASD

-1297 GVAYDSATGTY
+1297 GVTYDSSTGTY

-1314 AGSLTEGSFT
+1314 AGTLTEGTSFT

-1343 DGYTWSYNS
+1343 DGYTWSYDS

-1367 DAQRVANTMVSAAE
+1367 DAQRIANTMVSAAE

-1534 IAVTWVHELRENTY
+1534 VAVTWVHELRDNTY

-1632 VDVDKSVSP
+1632 VEVDKSVSP

>member
-34 YTTDVTI
+34 YTTGVEI
-41 TSSEDL
+41 TSSEGL

-52 IGAPEEASAEVTA
+52 IGAPSTSMYGASAEVTA
-65 NAEVTGDVVV
+65 VAAVTGDVVV

-84 GETISAGSGTLT
+84 GETISAGSGYL
-96 VAENITLTIT
+96 VVDEGVMLTIT

-115 QSSFPGYV
+115 QSSFPDYV

-129 GAGDGTVEIAGTV
+129 GAGDGYVEINGTV
-142 DVTEGDVLLGWSY
+142 KVEGDVLLGWSY
-155 DINGTIDV
+155 DI
-163 VDGGTLNV
+163 DGEIYVSSTGTLDV

-196 TAELNIAG
+196 TAWLGIAG
-204 TVNVAEGDLFV
+204 KVNVAGDLFV
-215 GNNGTVNIREGEV
+215 GNSGEVNILSGAEV
-228 TVGGQ
+228 DVDGQ
-233 LYVVGDADTTSTLNI
+233 LYVVGDADTTSVLTI
-248 TGGTVQVEE
+248 EGGMVTVGS
-257 LLLGTPANEA
+257 LLLGTPADEA
-267 TGTSESSAEQV
+267 TGTSESSADQV
-278 VVTVSGGTLKVEED
+278 YVSVYGTDTSLTVEGN
-292 AQIVAGTLNHKD
+292 AQIVAGTLEHTG
-304 GTIEVAGDFYIGSDT
+304 GTIAVTGDFYIGSDT
-319 VESEGTVVG
+319 VESEDTVVG

-341 ASLEVSGTLFVQA
+341 ALLDVGGTLFVQA
-354 DVERVGDDPETG
+354 DVERVGDDGG
-366 MSVGGTVTAGAIQV
+366 MSVGGTVAAGAIQV
-380 QSNSVFVEGGTVETD
+380 QSNSVFVEGGTVETG
-395 ALVLEDGSV
+395 ALVLTDGSV

-412 LDAAATSTYGDVS
+412 LDAAATSTYGNVS
-425 IVNDNDAGTEAVVDL
+425 IVNDNDDTFGIESAAVDL
-440 GEVWV
+440 GDVWV
-445 GPYGE
+445 GYYDE
-450 SNLTISGEGNV
+450 NN
-461 KADALHVGESNSV
+461 
-474 FVEGGTVETDALV
+474 
-487 LEDGSVI
+487 
-494 TVSDDGTLDAAAT
+494 
-507 STYGDVSIV
+507 
-516 NDNDAGTEAVVDL
+516 
-529 GEVWVGP
+529 
-536 YGESNLTISGDV
+536 SNLTISGDV
-548 VADSLH
+548 DADSLH
-554 VGEKDDSSDTSSSI
+554 VGEKVDSSYTSSSI

-576 LDVGTL
+576 LYVDTL

-599 GSEKTVILEADATVI
+599 GSEDTVILEAGATVI

-629 TLGDLTVTSGTV
+629 TLGNLTVTSGTV
-641 TVGDDVR
+641 TVGDNVNMG
-648 ATSVSKATNEAHV
+648 TVNEDGNDANV
-661 VYYGNNIVIEG
+661 IYYGSNITAGDVA
-672 GTSTTSGQTHYYVG
+672 TTSNIIHYYVG
-686 GALDIETGDT
+686 GALDTETEET
-696 SYSTTGSYTNEG
+696 SYSTVKNYTNGG
-708 TTWILSALTVERD
+708 TTWILSSLDVDGD
-721 YTNQNEGVT
+721 YTNYTDDSDGVT

-742 DTAMLTVSGTYTND
+742 DTAMLTVSGTFDND
-756 STASITVDEDSGLL
+756 GNEASITVDKASGLL
-770 SGVGSSEVSGVYVA
+770 SGVGSSEVNGVYVA

-804 DSNETFQLT
+804 DSTETVQLT

-845 FTLVTESSSEEAKN
+845 FTLVTESSSEEATN

-878 FWKDSTAT
+878 FWNDSTAT

-896 YTAGTIVFDDYTY
+896 YTAGAIVFDDYTY

-946 YYAAAGVEVWDG
+946 YYAAAGVEVWDADA
-958 TEFVE
+958 EAFVE

-970 NVSGSNSKGTAVTPT
+970 NVSGSNSEGTAVTPT

-995 EDSGG
+995 EDSEG

-1020 TYTPADGTADAILGY
+1020 TYKPDDESADAILGY
-1035 AEGGETVDIG
+1035 AEGGETVDID

-1063 KSTAGEEGIEDGSS
+1063 SSTAGENGIEDGSS

-1113 GTVEGGSS
+1113 GTVEGGVSD
-1121 GLDVTYT
+1121 LDVTYT
-1128 LDDGSTVSL
+1128 LDDGTEVSL

-1145 EIEGVA
+1145 EIEGVT

-1175 GSQSVSS
+1175 NSKSVSS

-1190 VLTSE
+1190 VLSSSE

-1217 GTGTLTNVALKGT
+1217 GTGTLTNVALTGT
-1230 AVSVGFDDASD
+1230 AVSVGFDASD

-1297 GVAYDSATGTY
+1297 GVAYDSSTGTY

>member
-1 MKIKLPTTLRAAL
+1 M
-14 LAALSS
+14 
-20 AFSYTV
+20 
-26 QADTPYDV
+26 
-34 YTTDVTI
+34 
-41 TSSEDL
+41 DL
-47 GNGLL
+47 G
-52 IGAPEEASAEVTA
+52 
-65 NAEVTGDVVV
+65 DV
-75 GAGTRTTAE
+75 
-84 GETISAGSGTLT
+84 
-96 VAENITLTIT
+96 
-106 GNLYAGASG
+106 
-115 QSSFPGYV
+115 
-123 ESASTG
+123 
-129 GAGDGTVEIAGTV
+129 
-142 DVTEGDVLLGWSY
+142 W
-155 DINGTIDV
+155 
-163 VDGGTLNV
+163 
-171 SKGSVLVGYY
+171 VGYY
-181 QLDADGKSLGDVAGS
+181 GESNLTISGEGVVKADA
-196 TAELNIAG
+196 
-204 TVNVAEGDLFV
+204 
-215 GNNGTVNIREGEV
+215 
-228 TVGGQ
+228 
-233 LYVVGDADTTSTLNI
+233 LYV
-248 TGGTVQVEE
+248 
-257 LLLGTPANEA
+257 
-267 TGTSESSAEQV
+267 
-278 VVTVSGGTLKVEED
+278 
-292 AQIVAGTLNHKD
+292 
-304 GTIEVAGDFYIGSDT
+304 
-319 VESEGTVVG
+319 
-328 DGKQDVAYISSGD
+328 
-341 ASLEVSGTLFVQA
+341 
-354 DVERVGDDPETG
+354 G
-366 MSVGGTVTAGAIQV
+366 M
-380 QSNSVFVEGGTVETD
+380 SNSVFVEGGTVETA
-395 ALVLEDGSV
+395 ALVLTDGSV

-412 LDAAATSTYGDVS
+412 LNAAETSTYGDVS
-425 IVNDNDAGTEAVVDL
+425 IVNNNDAGTETAAVDL
-440 GEVWV
+440 GDVWV
-445 GPYGE
+445 GYYDE
-450 SNLTISGEGNV
+450 NN
-461 KADALHVGESNSV
+461 
-474 FVEGGTVETDALV
+474 
-487 LEDGSVI
+487 
-494 TVSDDGTLDAAAT
+494 
-507 STYGDVSIV
+507 
-516 NDNDAGTEAVVDL
+516 
-529 GEVWVGP
+529 
-536 YGESNLTISGDV
+536 SNLTISGDV
-548 VADSLH
+548 NAASLH
-554 VGEKDDSSDTSSSI
+554 VGEKVDSSYTSSSI
-568 VTLEDGAS
+568 VTLEDGAR
-576 LDVGTL
+576 LYVNAL

-599 GSEKTVILEADATVI
+599 GSVNTVFLDAGATVI

-629 TLGDLTVTSGTV
+629 TLGILTVTSGTV
-641 TVGDDVR
+641 LVGDDVR
-648 ATSVSKATNEAHV
+648 ATSVNEATNEAHV
-661 VYYGNNIVIEG
+661 VYYGSNIVIEG
-672 GTSTTSGQTHYYVG
+672 EVSTTSGQTHYYVG
-686 GALDIETGDT
+686 GALDTETGDT
-696 SYSTTGSYTNEG
+696 SYSTTGSYTNDG
-708 TTWILSALTVERD
+708 TTWILSALTVEGD

-742 DTAMLTVSGTYTND
+742 DTAMLTVTGDYVNS
-756 STASITVDEDSGLL
+756 SSASITVDEDSGLL
-770 SGVGSSEVSGVYVA
+770 SGVGSSEVDGVYVA
-784 FDLTDSSVQELLG
+784 FDLTDSSVQQLLG

-804 DSNETFQLT
+804 YSDETVQLT
-813 SDQIEHVA
+813 SAQIEHVA
-821 TSTIVNDGGTVS
+821 TSTIVNKDGTVS

-845 FTLVTESSSEEAKN
+845 FTLVTESSSASTYAN
-859 YVLITYTDASD
+859 YVLITYTDASG

-878 FWKDSTAT
+878 FWDDATMTTAS
-886 TYEDPEADGS
+886 EVGEDGS

-914 SGTYGNESVTDVL
+914 SGSYYTEEDVTAVL
-927 VKNDSGVGLE
+927 VKNDSGAGLE

-970 NVSGSNSKGTAVTPT
+970 NVSGSNSEGTAVTPT

-995 EDSGG
+995 EDSEG

-1020 TYTPADGTADAILGY
+1020 TYTADVSSADAILGY
-1035 AEGGETVDIG
+1035 AEGGETVDID

-1063 KSTAGEEGIEDGSS
+1063 SSTAGEEGIEDGSS

-1121 GLDVTYT
+1121 DLEVTYT

-1145 EIEGVA
+1145 EIEGA
-1151 IKVTASDGDSSIT
+1151 TIKVTASDGDSSIT

-1170 VDDEG
+1170 VDDAGE
-1175 GSQSVSS
+1175 SQSVSS
-1182 TNIEDSAV
+1182 TNIKDSAV
-1190 VLTSE
+1190 VLSSSE

-1217 GTGTLTNVALKGT
+1217 GTGTLTNVALTTETTGT
-1230 AVSVGFDDASD
+1230 AVSVGFDASD
-1241 ANTSLGTL
+1241 ANNTSLGTL

-1297 GVAYDSATGTY
+1297 GVTYDSSTGTY

-1534 IAVTWVHELRENTY
+1534 VAVTWVHELRDNTY

>member
-34 YTTDVTI
+34 YTTGVEI
-41 TSSEDL
+41 TSSEGL

-52 IGAPEEASAEVTA
+52 IGAPEGASATVA
-65 NAEVTGDVVV
+65 AEAAVTGDVVV

-84 GETISAGSGTLT
+84 GETISAGSGYL
-96 VAENITLTIT
+96 VVDEGVTLTIT

-115 QSSFPGYV
+115 QSSFPDYV

-129 GAGDGTVEIAGTV
+129 GAGDGYVEINGTVEV
-142 DVTEGDVLLGWSY
+142 EGDVLLGWSY
-155 DINGTIDV
+155 DI
-163 VDGGTLNV
+163 DGEIYVSSTGTLDV

-196 TAELNIAG
+196 TAWLGIAG
-204 TVNVAEGDLFV
+204 KVNVAGDLFV
-215 GNNGTVNIREGEV
+215 GNSGEVNILSGAEV
-228 TVGGQ
+228 DVDGQ
-233 LYVVGDADTTSTLNI
+233 LYVVGDADTTSVLTI
-248 TGGTVQVEE
+248 EGGMVTVGS
-257 LLLGTPANEA
+257 LLLGTPADEA
-267 TGTSESSAEQV
+267 TGTSESSADQV
-278 VVTVSGGTLKVEED
+278 YVSVYGTDTSLTVEGN
-292 AQIVAGTLNHKD
+292 AQIVAGTLEHTG
-304 GTIEVAGDFYIGSDT
+304 GTIAVTGDFYIGSDT
-319 VESEGTVVG
+319 VESEDTVVG

-341 ASLEVSGTLFVQA
+341 ALLDVGGTLFVQA
-354 DVERVGDDPETG
+354 DVERVGDDGG
-366 MSVGGTVTAGAIQV
+366 MSVGGTVAAGTIQV
-380 QSNSVFVEGGTVETD
+380 QSNSVFVEGGTVETE
-395 ALVLEDGSV
+395 ALVLTDGSV
-404 ITVSDDGT
+404 ITVSADDAGSTNGT

-425 IVNDNDAGTEAVVDL
+425 IVNNNNDTFGTETAAVDL
-440 GEVWV
+440 GNVWV
-445 GPYGE
+445 GY
-450 SNLTISGEGNV
+450 
-461 KADALHVGESNSV
+461 
-474 FVEGGTVETDALV
+474 
-487 LEDGSVI
+487 
-494 TVSDDGTLDAAAT
+494 
-507 STYGDVSIV
+507 
-516 NDNDAGTEAVVDL
+516 
-529 GEVWVGP
+529 

-548 VADSLH
+548 DADNLY
-554 VGEKDDSSDTSSSI
+554 VGLKGDSSDTSSSI

-576 LDVGTL
+576 LYVNTL

-587 SSEKTGVVFGSE
+587 SSEDTGVVFGSE
-599 GSEKTVILEADATVI
+599 GSEDSVIFKAGATVI

-641 TVGDDVR
+641 TVGDNVNMG
-648 ATSVSKATNEAHV
+648 SVTESSGEAHV
-661 VYYGNNIVIEG
+661 VFYGSNI
-672 GTSTTSGQTHYYVG
+672 TTTTTTTTMDQSHYYVG
-686 GALDIETGDT
+686 GASLDTYT
-696 SYSTTGSYTNEG
+696 SVLSYENGG
-708 TTWILSALTVERD
+708 TTWILSGLNVDNGESGT
-721 YTNQNEGVT
+721 YKNISGGVT

-742 DTAMLTVSGTYTND
+742 DTAMLTVSGLFSNT
-756 STASITVDEDSGLL
+756 STESIDVNEDSGLL
-770 SGVGSSEVSGVYVA
+770 SGVGSSDVDGVYVA

-797 ETVTFIT
+797 ETVTFIE
-804 DSNETFQLT
+804 DMNGAVALT

-821 TSTIVNDGGTVS
+821 TSTIVNENGTVS

-838 EAPKSAE
+838 EAPVSAE
-845 FTLVTESSSEEAKN
+845 FTLVTESSSEDAKN
-859 YVLITYTDASD
+859 YVLITYTDASGR
-870 KTWALGYH
+870 TWALGYH
-878 FWKDSTAT
+878 FWNDSTAT
-886 TYEDPEADGS
+886 TYEDPDVDGS

-914 SGTYGNESVTDVL
+914 SGTYYSEGDVTDVL
-927 VKNDSGVGLE
+927 VRNDSGVGLE

-946 YYAAAGVEVWDG
+946 YYAAAGVEVWDSSSG
-958 TEFVE
+958 ALVE

-970 NVSGSNSKGTAVTPT
+970 NVSGSNSEGTAVTPT

-1020 TYTPADGTADAILGY
+1020 TYTAVDGTADAVLGY
-1035 AEGGETVDIG
+1035 AEGGETVDID

-1063 KSTAGEEGIEDGSS
+1063 NSTAGEDGIEDGSS

-1121 GLDVTYT
+1121 ELDVTYT
-1128 LDDGSTVSL
+1128 LDDGTKVSL

-1151 IKVTASDGDSSIT
+1151 IKVTASEGDSSIT

-1170 VDDEG
+1170 VDDKGE
-1175 GSQSVSS
+1175 SQSVSS

-1190 VLTSE
+1190 VLSSSE

-1217 GTGTLTNVALKGT
+1217 GTGTLTNVALTGT
-1230 AVSVGFDDASD
+1230 AVSVGFDASD
-1241 ANTSLGTL
+1241 ANGALGTL

-1284 DSFSSE
+1284 DSFSSK

-1297 GVAYDSATGTY
+1297 GVAYDSSTGTY

-1395 YSARLDG
+1395 YGARLDG

>member
-26 QADTPYDV
+26 QAATPYDV
-34 YTTDVTI
+34 SDKNVTI

-47 GNGLL
+47 GGGLL
-52 IGAPEEASAEVTA
+52 IGSSSGASATVAA
-65 NAEVTGDVVV
+65 NATVTGDVVV
-75 GAGTRTTAE
+75 GAGTRTTAD
-84 GETISAGSGTLT
+84 GETISAGSGELI
-96 VAENITLTIT
+96 VDEGFTLTIT

-115 QSSFPGYV
+115 QSSFPEYV

-129 GAGDGTVEIAGTV
+129 GAGDGYVKIKGTV
-142 DVTEGDVLLGWSY
+142 DVEGDVLLGWSY
-155 DINGTIDV
+155 DIDGTID
-163 VDGGTLNV
+163 VDGGTLNCA
-171 SKGSVLVGYY
+171 GSVLVGYY

-196 TAELNIAG
+196 TATLNIIAG
-204 TVNVAEGDLFV
+204 TVEVEGDLFV
-215 GNNGTVNIREGEV
+215 GNNGTVNIEDGKV
-228 TVGGQ
+228 TVGEQ

-248 TGGTVQVEE
+248 TGGTVEVES
-257 LLLGTPANEA
+257 LLLGTPADEA

-278 VVTVSGGTLKVEED
+278 IVEVSGGTLTVTKD
-292 AQIVAGTLNHKD
+292 AQIVAGTLTHTG
-304 GTIEVAGDFYIGSDT
+304 GTIKVESNFYIGSDT
-319 VESEGTVVG
+319 VESEDTVVG
-328 DGKQDVAYISSGD
+328 DGKQDVAYTSSGT
-341 ASLEVSGTLFVQA
+341 AELYVGGTLFVQA
-354 DVERVGDDPETG
+354 DVERVDGDGG
-366 MSVGGTVTAGAIQV
+366 MSVGGTVTAKTIQV
-380 QSNSVFVEGGTVETD
+380 QSNSVFVEGGTVTTE
-395 ALVLEDGSV
+395 ALVLMDGSV
-404 ITVSDDGT
+404 ITVSADGT
-412 LDAAATSTYGDVS
+412 LTVTDATSTYGDVS
-425 IVNDNDAGTEAVVDL
+425 IVNDINDTGTVDL
-440 GEVWV
+440 GDVWV
-445 GPYGE
+445 GYYDE
-450 SNLTISGEGNV
+450 NN
-461 KADALHVGESNSV
+461 
-474 FVEGGTVETDALV
+474 
-487 LEDGSVI
+487 
-494 TVSDDGTLDAAAT
+494 
-507 STYGDVSIV
+507 
-516 NDNDAGTEAVVDL
+516 
-529 GEVWVGP
+529 
-536 YGESNLTISGDV
+536 SNLTISGDV
-548 VADSLH
+548 SAASLH
-554 VGEKDDSSDTSSSI
+554 VGEKVDSSYTSSSI
-568 VTLEDGAS
+568 VTLEDYSS
-576 LDVGTL
+576 LYVGTL
-582 YIDTT
+582 SIDTT
-587 SSEKTGVVFGSE
+587 SSEETGVVFGSE
-599 GSEKTVILEADATVI
+599 GSVNTVFLDAGETII
-614 TGDYRIEWGGLTDES
+614 TGDYRIEWGGLTEES
-629 TLGDLTVTSGTV
+629 TLGSLTVTSGTV
-641 TVGDDVR
+641 LVGDDVR
-648 ATSVSKATNEAHV
+648 ATSVSEATSEAHV
-661 VYYGNNIVIEG
+661 VYYGSNIVIEG

-686 GALDIETGDT
+686 GTSDKE
-696 SYSTTGSYTNEG
+696 SYSLSQTGSYTNDG
-708 TTWILSALTVERD
+708 TTWILSALTVEGD

-742 DTAMLTVSGTYTND
+742 DTAMLTVTGTYTN
-756 STASITVDEDSGLL
+756 SSSASITVDEDSGLL
-770 SGVGSSEVSGVYVA
+770 SGVGESEVDGVYVA

-804 DSNETFQLT
+804 DSDETIPLT
-813 SDQIEHVA
+813 QSQIEHVA
-821 TSTIVNDGGTVS
+821 TSTIVNEDGTVS

-838 EAPKSAE
+838 EAPVSAE
-845 FTLVTESSSEEAKN
+845 FTLVTDSSSASTDPN
-859 YVLITYTDASD
+859 YVLITYTDASG

-878 FWKDSTAT
+878 FWNDAT
-886 TYEDPEADGS
+886 MTL
-896 YTAGTIVFDDYTY
+896 YTSDTGNGEYAAGTIVFDDYTY

-914 SGTYGNESVTDVL
+914 SGGYGEESVTAVL
-927 VKNDSGVGLE
+927 VRNDSGVGLE

-946 YYAAAGVEVWDG
+946 YYAAAGVEVWDADA
-958 TEFVE
+958 EAFVE

-970 NVSGSNSKGTAVTPT
+970 NVSGSDSEGNAVTPT
-985 LRSDTAFVRT
+985 LRSDTAFVQT

-1020 TYTPADGTADAILGY
+1020 TYTAVDGTADAVLGY
-1035 AEGGETVDIG
+1035 AEGGETVGIDE
-1045 GTDYTTVTV
+1045 TDYTTVTV

-1063 KSTAGEEGIEDGSS
+1063 SSTAGEEGIEDGSS

-1113 GTVEGGSS
+1113 GSVEGSS
-1121 GLDVTYT
+1121 DLEVTYT

-1137 SGGSLQLS
+1137 AAGSLQLS
-1145 EIEGVA
+1145 EIEGVT
-1151 IKVTASDGDSSIT
+1151 IKVTASEGDSSIT

-1170 VDDEG
+1170 VDDAGE
-1175 GSQSVSS
+1175 SQSVSS

-1190 VLTSE
+1190 VLSSSE

-1217 GTGTLTNVALKGT
+1217 GTGTLTNVALITTGTTGTTAT
-1230 AVSVGFDDASD
+1230 AVSVGFDAASD

-1297 GVAYDSATGTY
+1297 GVAYDSSTRTY

-1343 DGYTWSYNS
+1343 DGYTWSYDS

-1534 IAVTWVHELRENTY
+1534 VAVTWVHELRENTY

-1577 SAYQNLSLSVGVGLS
+1577 SAYQSLSLSVGVGLS